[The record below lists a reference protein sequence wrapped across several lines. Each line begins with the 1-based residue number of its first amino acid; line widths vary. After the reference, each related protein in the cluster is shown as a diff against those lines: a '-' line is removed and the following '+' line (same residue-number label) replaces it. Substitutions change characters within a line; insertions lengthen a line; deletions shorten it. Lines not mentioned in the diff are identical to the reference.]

1 MPVLDSMIVP
11 SPQWFLLVVR
21 SRSERSVAAALRAKG
36 FEVFL
41 PMHAVRQQWSDRVA
55 SYCAPLFSCLVFC
68 RFALCDQYQVLNT
81 PNVFSTHENAGK
93 RVPVPIE
100 EITRLQKVLES
111 DYPVELC
118 DVPTLGDLVQLGADE
133 IVRGVLVERGEVC
146 RVAICLDSIG
156 RAVCITVPREV
167 LKPVS
172 DGGTTTYIPF
182 HMLAE

>member
-1 MPVLDSMIVP
+1 M
-11 SPQWFLLVVR
+11 VR
-21 SRSERSVAAALRAKG
+21 SGRLLLRPT
-36 FEVFL
+36 VFL
-41 PMHAVRQQWSDRVA
+41 FSVLPLRFVRPVSGSQH
-55 SYCAPLFSCLVFC
+55 
-68 RFALCDQYQVLNT
+68 

-146 RVAICLDSIG
+146 RVGICLDSIG
-156 RAVCITVPREV
+156 RAVCITVPLEV

-172 DGGTTTYIPF
+172 DSVTGACRQCFTSNALIDGRCAARRFEFASCSLTPWDSDLSSGAIVAPQREPSRSGAAIA
-182 HMLAE
+182 M